1 MNKIIYLCFVVLFCL
16 SFQMFSQT
24 SEIQRVR
31 IDFVT
36 PLGYTRHLMLAFT
49 QDNVA
54 TDDFDYGYDALVFD
68 DFPDDL
74 NWIIEGDRY
83 IIQGVGAFENSKYYP
98 LGMFLSNSG
107 QVKIKLRLL
116 ENFEYPIP
124 VYVYDTVL
132 DTFTPISDADYIKSL
147 TNGDYLDRFY
157 ITFSNDKDI
166 INMASSSKA
175 LTVGEHELQQTSF
188 NYIRST
194 EELVI
199 NTNTITKLNQVLLYD
214 IMGKRLMAIDNI
226 DSSSINI
233 PLANLKTSG
242 PFIVRL
248 LTEDGKHLNKHIIAG
263 L

>member
-1 MNKIIYLCFVVLFCL
+1 MNKITYLCFVVLFCI

-49 QDNVA
+49 PDNVA
-54 TDDFDYGYDALVFD
+54 SDDFDYGYDALVFD
-68 DFPDDL
+68 NFPDDL
-74 NWIIEGDRY
+74 NWIIEDDRY
-83 IIQGVGAFENSKYYP
+83 VIQGVGAFENTKSYP

-116 ENFEYPIP
+116 ENFENPIP
-124 VYVYDTVL
+124 VYVYDLLL

-147 TNGDYLDRFY
+147 TDGDYLDRFY
-157 ITFSNDKDI
+157 ITFSNDKNI
-166 INMASSSKA
+166 INMASSSKS
-175 LTVGEHELQQTSF
+175 LTVGDHEIQQTSF

-194 EELVI
+194 TELVI
-199 NTNTITKLNQVLLYD
+199 KTNTTTKLNQVILYN
-214 IMGKRLMAIDNI
+214 IMGKRLMTIDNL
-226 DSSSINI
+226 DSSSIKI

-242 PFIVRL
+242 SFVISL
-248 LTEDGKHLNKHIIAG
+248 LTEDGKHLNKHILAG